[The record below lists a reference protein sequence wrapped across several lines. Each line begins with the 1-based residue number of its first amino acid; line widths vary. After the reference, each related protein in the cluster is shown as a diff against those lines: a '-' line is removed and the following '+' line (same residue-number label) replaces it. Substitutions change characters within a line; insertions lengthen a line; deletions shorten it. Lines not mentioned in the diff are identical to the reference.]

1 MLGKYYESNHNNESN
16 HKKYDNTSKE
26 KLNQYEDSH
35 KESY

>member
-16 HKKYDNTSKE
+16 HKKYEISKV